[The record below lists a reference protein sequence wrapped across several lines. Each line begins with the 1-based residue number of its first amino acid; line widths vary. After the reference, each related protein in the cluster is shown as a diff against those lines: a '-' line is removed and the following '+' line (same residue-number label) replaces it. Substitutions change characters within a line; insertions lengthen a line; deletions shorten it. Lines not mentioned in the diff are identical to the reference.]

1 MSQSRAGHMRFD
13 VAEGEVVE
21 RSRCRIV
28 DLGTPLGS
36 DVCTGKMELETV
48 LEIRS
53 HCACMGQEMVLS
65 SRIQYALAGLEK
77 VREIHSP
84 VFEEQVRSQYYREH
98 S

>member
-1 MSQSRAGHMRFD
+1 MRFD